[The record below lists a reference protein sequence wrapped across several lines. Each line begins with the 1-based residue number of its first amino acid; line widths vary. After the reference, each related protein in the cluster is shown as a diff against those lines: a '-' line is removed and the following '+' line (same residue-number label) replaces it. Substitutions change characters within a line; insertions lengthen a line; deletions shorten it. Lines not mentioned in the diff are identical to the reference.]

1 MLIVTMNTMTQA
13 MRGRSALEA
22 RGIHAEIVG
31 LDPSL
36 TKRGCA
42 YGLRFASSGRE
53 EVLRCLRG
61 KNIPWGSVLGGESV

>member
-13 MRGRSALEA
+13 LRGRSVLVA

-42 YGLRFASSGRE
+42 YGLRFASAGKDD
-53 EVLRCLRG
+53 VLRCLG
-61 KNIPWGSVLGGESV
+61 EKNIPWGSILGGENA

>member
-22 RGIHAEIVG
+22 RGIPAEIVG

-36 TKRGCA
+36 TGRGCA
-42 YGLRFASSGRE
+42 YGLRF
-53 EVLRCLRG
+53 
-61 KNIPWGSVLGGESV
+61 P